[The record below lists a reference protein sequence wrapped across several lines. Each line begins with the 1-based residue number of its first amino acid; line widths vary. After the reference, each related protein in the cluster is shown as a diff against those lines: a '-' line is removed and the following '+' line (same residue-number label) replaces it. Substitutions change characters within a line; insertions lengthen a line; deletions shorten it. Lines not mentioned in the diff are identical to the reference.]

1 MLLKHNTL
9 SFLKF
14 PALLTSST
22 FATTG
27 KCLLGDILVGI
38 IFILGEVYPCGREV
52 EGILRNPILPARKH
66 DMQVLGNTML
76 GLAII
81 INDFI
86 LLREGQIMSLRILS
100 GNPAHSSKILFID
113 NIARRVP
120 PDIHVQGSLES
131 NGLKEPGRILLVCHI
146 IIPEAILYA
155 LIQEMSP
162 FGITS
167 LETRSVRITGDTY
180 RHVDVGDSMT
190 QLGVAVRNLYFVHS
204 DNLRLS
210 YFFV

>member
-1 MLLKHNTL
+1 MLLKYDTL

-27 KCLLGDILVGI
+27 KCFLGDVLVGI

-52 EGILRNPILPARKH
+52 EGILRDPILPTREH
-66 DMQVLGNTML
+66 NMQILGNTML
-76 GLAII
+76 GLTVII
-81 INDFI
+81 DDFI
-86 LLREGQIMSLRILS
+86 LLREGQIMGLGILS
-100 GNPAHSSKILFID
+100 GNPAHPSKILFID
-113 NIARRVP
+113 NITRRMP
-120 PDIHVQGSLES
+120 PNIQVQGSLDS
-131 NGLKEPGRILLVCHI
+131 NRLKEPGRILLVCHV

-155 LIQEMSP
+155 LVQEMSS

-167 LETRSVRITGDTY
+167 LETRSVRITGDAY
-180 RHVDVGDSMT
+180 RHIDVEDSMA
-190 QLGVAVRNLYFVHS
+190 QFSVAVGNLYFVHS

-210 YFFV
+210 YSFV

>member
-1 MLLKHNTL
+1 MLLKHNAL

-27 KCLLGDILVGI
+27 KCLLGDILVSI

-52 EGILRNPILPARKH
+52 EGILRNPILPTREY

-76 GLAII
+76 GLAVII
-81 INDFI
+81 DDFI
-86 LLREGQIMSLRILS
+86 LLRESQIMSFRILS
-100 GNPAHSSKILFID
+100 GNPAHSSKILLID
-113 NIARRVP
+113 NITRRVP
-120 PDIHVQGSLES
+120 PDIHVQGGLDS
-131 NGLKEPGRILLVCHI
+131 NGLKEPGRILLVCHV

-155 LIQEMSP
+155 LVQEMPS

-167 LETRSVRITGDTY
+167 LETRSVRITGDAY
-180 RHVDVGDSMT
+180 RHVDIGDSMA
-190 QLGVAVRNLYFVHS
+190 QLGIAVRNLYFVHS
-204 DNLRLS
+204 DNLHLS
-210 YFFV
+210 YSFV